1 MYVETFLTTKKGNGS
16 GPNSSNSVIKQ
27 NKKGVYATLTQTLSI
42 KSFLFERELQMDNAT
57 KRL

>member
-27 NKKGVYATLTQTLSI
+27 NKTKKVYMLL
-42 KSFLFERELQMDNAT
+42 
-57 KRL
+57 